1 MIRLVCS
8 HVAGGG
14 TSCGLI
20 CILHTYTHYFI
31 RIFNDILLQIL
42 MNV

>member
-8 HVAGGG
+8 HAHEVGP
-14 TSCGLI
+14 I
-20 CILHTYTHYFI
+20 CILHYDYAHCIIFI
-31 RIFNDILLQIL
+31 VVNDILLQIL